1 MNKKLYIV
9 DWPRKTEWAEAAPID
24 VEYDYERIEKC
35 PHCGEVVSGAYW
47 MPPREVVLTKRK
59 CPDFLYSY
67 SGGTPFVISENA
79 VNKIQQ
85 AGLTGIICTDKIEKA
100 RFQRKAK
107 VDVFL
112 PNYYYVELKRSR
124 ITIDHTHSKIE
135 YGFGSDRKGCPLCR
149 QVPATY
155 DFFRSLSFHMDD
167 YEGYDI
173 FHIYELGDTV
183 FLSQRFVDFY
193 KESGLTNLHFGPA
206 EKHGR
211 WMAEYFL
218 DGNEDA

>member
-1 MNKKLYIV
+1 MSTDLYIV
-9 DWPRKTEWAEAAPID
+9 DFPRNNEYADAAPI
-24 VEYDYERIEKC
+24 EIRHDYGRVDRC
-35 PHCGEVVSGAYW
+35 PQCGAYVSGAYW

-59 CPDFLYSY
+59 IPDFLYHDN
-67 SGGTPFVISENA
+67 SGPCFVISEDALNR
-79 VNKIQQ
+79 IQN
-85 AGLTGIICTDKIEKA
+85 AGLTGIIRAEKIENV

-107 VDVFL
+107 VSPLL
-112 PNYYYVELKRSR
+112 PNYYYIELLRSK
-124 ITIDHTHSKIE
+124 ITIDHAKSKIS
-135 YGFGSDRKGCPLCR
+135 YGYSTESRTCTLCR

-155 DFFRSLSFHMDD
+155 DFFRSLSFFMDT

-173 FHIYELGDTV
+173 FQIYELGETV

-193 KESGLTNLHFGPA
+193 RKSGLTNLHYGPA